1 MKKTISLILGM
12 FLLLTGCGK
21 SSKLIRPTDS
31 AETQETT
38 WSGSEA
44 KSEEEK
50 KEEKK
55 TDYMWYVRAA
65 GYTAIAAGTI
75 YLIYCVFDMCNKE
88 SIPPYKNNDPIP
100 EEFHNQP
107 QQENQFVQNEV
118 PQQNQQQAVDM
129 LSDTNIDE
137 SIPQENTE
145 PQQKKVVE
153 TSEDI
158 PNSDIH
164 TSEPSQNESYV
175 GPESNESDYSDTT
188 VDEAIDRGDGV
199 AFDMFNHAQKHGYPK
214 NKLKAKKF
222 KDIGIKNEESGR
234 WRWASRSG
242 RLVRDG
248 KVTEY
253 GPKVGWNDFS
263 SESD

>member
-12 FLLLTGCGK
+12 FLILLTGCGK

-38 WSGSEA
+38 WSES
-44 KSEEEK
+44 KPQSEEEK

-65 GYTAIAAGTI
+65 GYTAIAAGTT
-75 YLIYCVFDMCNKE
+75 YLIYYVFDMCHKAH
-88 SIPPYKNNDPIP
+88 IPPHKNNDPI
-100 EEFHNQP
+100 
-107 QQENQFVQNEV
+107 VQNEV

>member
-1 MKKTISLILGM
+1 MKKIVSLILGM
-12 FLLLTGCGK
+12 FLILLSGCGK

-38 WSGSEA
+38 WSES
-44 KSEEEK
+44 KPQSEEEK

-88 SIPPYKNNDPIP
+88 PIPPHKNNDPIP

-145 PQQKKVVE
+145 LQQEVVE

-158 PNSDIH
+158 PDSDNGP
-164 TSEPSQNESYV
+164 SETKRWVAVDDDQ
-175 GPESNESDYSDTT
+175 YSDTPLDEILAGDDG
-188 VDEAIDRGDGV
+188 VDFDVFNWAQASGYPTNNLTDNHFEDKEPAIDHTWHLVG
-199 AFDMFNHAQKHGYPK
+199 
-214 NKLKAKKF
+214 
-222 KDIGIKNEESGR
+222 
-234 WRWASRSG
+234 RSG
-242 RLVRDG
+242 KPVKTRK
-248 KVTEY
+248 KVQYLEEI
-253 GPKVGWNDFS
+253 GWGDEQS
-263 SESD
+263 LWGS

>member
-1 MKKTISLILGM
+1 
-12 FLLLTGCGK
+12 
-21 SSKLIRPTDS
+21 
-31 AETQETT
+31 
-38 WSGSEA
+38 
-44 KSEEEK
+44 
-50 KEEKK
+50 
-55 TDYMWYVRAA
+55 MWYVRAA

-100 EEFHNQP
+100 EEFHNQ
-107 QQENQFVQNEV
+107 
-118 PQQNQQQAVDM
+118 
-129 LSDTNIDE
+129 
-137 SIPQENTE
+137 

>member
-12 FLLLTGCGK
+12 FLILLTGCGK

-38 WSGSEA
+38 WSES
-44 KSEEEK
+44 KPQSEEEK

-65 GYTAIAAGTI
+65 GYTAIAAGTT
-75 YLIYCVFDMCNKE
+75 YLIYYVFDMCHKAH
-88 SIPPYKNNDPIP
+88 IPPHKNNDPI
-100 EEFHNQP
+100 
-107 QQENQFVQNEV
+107 VQNEV

-145 PQQKKVVE
+145 LQQEVVE

-158 PNSDIH
+158 PDSDNGP
-164 TSEPSQNESYV
+164 SETKRWVEVDDDQ
-175 GPESNESDYSDTT
+175 YSDTPLDEILEGDDG
-188 VDEAIDRGDGV
+188 VDFDVFNWAQASGYPTNNLTDNHFEDKEPAIDHPWHLVG
-199 AFDMFNHAQKHGYPK
+199 
-214 NKLKAKKF
+214 
-222 KDIGIKNEESGR
+222 
-234 WRWASRSG
+234 RSG
-242 RLVRDG
+242 KPVKNRK
-248 KVTEY
+248 KVQYLEEI
-253 GPKVGWNDFS
+253 GWWDEQS
-263 SESD
+263 LWGY